1 MHFYEIRL
9 SDIIFFTMKVWI
21 KYLFAALL
29 GIGCALILPVTNQTV
44 QTGITFLTEI
54 AIRFGRYMIIPVMF
68 FTAVTAFN
76 RLRENNLLIK
86 TSFWTGSVIA
96 VSSLL
101 LTVVGLLSILIVKLP
116 RLPIISSSDEKA
128 VMLLHAGDLFRALF
142 PYSAFETLNNGTFL
156 FASYFFA
163 LLIGCASTSDPVLF
177 RPITS
182 LMDSLS
188 KLMYNIS
195 VIFTEFLAFGMIA
208 ILAGWTVQFRSI
220 IVSGVFT
227 PMIVMLFIDF
237 VLVAGVIYPLI
248 IRYLC
253 HDPHP
258 YRILYAALCSI
269 ITAFFSGDSNLV
281 LQLNMRHG
289 KESLGIRRR
298 INGAVHPLF
307 TIFARGGSALVTTVG
322 FIMIW
327 RSYSSLSIP
336 LTDILWLTFASFGIS
351 FLLGGFPS
359 GGAFVLLTVICV
371 LYSRGFEESFL
382 LLKPAAPIIC
392 SFAAAFDAL
401 TAIFGSYIV
410 AVKTKLIEHHG
421 INHFI

>member
-1 MHFYEIRL
+1 
-9 SDIIFFTMKVWI
+9 MKVWI
-21 KYLFAALL
+21 KYLIAALL
-29 GIGCALILPVTNQTV
+29 GIGCALVLPVTNQTV
-44 QTGITFLTEI
+44 STGIAFLTEI
-54 AIRFGRYMIIPVMF
+54 TIRFGRYMVIPVMF
-68 FTAVTAFN
+68 FTAITAFN
-76 RLRENNLLIK
+76 RLRENNLLGK
-86 TSFWTGSVIA
+86 TAIWTGSVIA
-96 VSSLL
+96 ISSLI

-116 RLPIISSSDEKA
+116 RLPIISSSDDKVA
-128 VMLLHAGDLFRALF
+128 AALHVGDLFRALF
-142 PYSAFETLNNGTFL
+142 PYSAFETLDNGTFL
-156 FASYFFA
+156 FAAYFFA
-163 LLIGCASTSDPVLF
+163 LLVGCASTSDPVLF
-177 RPITS
+177 RPVTS

-195 VIFTEFLAFGMIA
+195 VVFTEFLSFGMVA
-208 ILAGWTVQFRSI
+208 ILASWTIQFRTI
-220 IVSGVFT
+220 IASGVFT
-227 PMIVMLFIDF
+227 PMIIMIFVDF
-237 VLVAGVIYPLI
+237 VIVAGIIYPII

-258 YRILYAALCSI
+258 YRILYASLCSVM
-269 ITAFFSGDSNLV
+269 TAFFSGDSNLV

-298 INGAVHPLF
+298 INGVVHPLF

-336 LTDILWLTFASFGIS
+336 FTDILWLTFASFGIS
-351 FLLGGFPS
+351 FLLGGFPA
-359 GGAFVLLTVICV
+359 GGAFVSLTVICV